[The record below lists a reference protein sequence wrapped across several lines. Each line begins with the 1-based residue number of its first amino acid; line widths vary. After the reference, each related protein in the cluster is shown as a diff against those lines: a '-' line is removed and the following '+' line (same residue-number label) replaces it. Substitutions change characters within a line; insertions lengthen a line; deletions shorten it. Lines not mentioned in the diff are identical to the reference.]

1 MNGTIHP
8 FVSSLI
14 NGEKKHIVSEK
25 TYFYKLS
32 AHNEKI
38 EIMGVPEIK
47 DKWQV
52 SRIDQVTDI
61 LGLWGD
67 SSDNIPGVTG
77 IGEKT
82 AQKLITQFGSI
93 ENLVANTDQLKG
105 KQKENLENETEQ
117 ALLSKRLATIDR
129 HVPIPVDFDGMKRQS
144 PNLDK
149 LKAIFTDLEFD
160 RLGKRIIG
168 EEFSVNQESSVSTY
182 ALI

>member
-1 MNGTIHP
+1 
-8 FVSSLI
+8 
-14 NGEKKHIVSEK
+14 
-25 TYFYKLS
+25 
-32 AHNEKI
+32 
-38 EIMGVPEIK
+38 MGIPEIK

-52 SRIDQVTDI
+52 SRINQVTDI

-82 AQKLITQFGSI
+82 AQKLIAQFDNI
-93 ENLVANTDQLKG
+93 ENLVANTNQLKG

-129 HVPIPVDFDGMKRQS
+129 HVPIPVNFDEMKRQP
-144 PNLDK
+144 PNVDK
-149 LKAIFTDLEFD
+149 LKVIFTDLEFE

-168 EEFSVNQESSVSTY
+168 EEFSVSQENSAS
-182 ALI
+182 